1 METEEKYS
9 IKVIIKTMELLK
21 CFSPKQPEWT
31 VNELS
36 NKLNMN
42 RTTVYRILTTLA
54 SGGFVQSNPKSGG
67 FRLGST
73 LIGISL
79 ALFNSMD
86 LRTLAGHVLK
96 ALTQKT
102 GESVHLTIWH
112 KDRVMVIE
120 QWESPSD
127 IKVLVPLG
135 KTFSAHCT
143 ATGKIF
149 LAELPEEEFDRYLS
163 EHELKTFT
171 PNTIVDKDALRE
183 EVLKVRQKQ
192 LAFDFEEYATD
203 IVACAAPVF
212 SYDQKINAAIAV
224 LGPSRRMRTKI
235 EEIAASTREA
245 SEQISNSL
253 GYSESIIIGQ
263 LKTLKE
269 L

>member
-9 IKVIIKTMELLK
+9 IKVILKTMELLK

-31 VNELS
+31 ANELS

-54 SGGFVQSNPKSGG
+54 TGGFVQSNPKSGG

-73 LIGISL
+73 LIGLSL
-79 ALFNSMD
+79 ALFDSMD
-86 LRTLAGHVLK
+86 IRTMAGPVLK
-96 ALTQKT
+96 GLTQKT
-102 GESVHLTIWH
+102 GESVHLTIWY
-112 KDRVMVIE
+112 KDKVMVIE

-135 KTFSAHCT
+135 KKLSAHCT
-143 ATGKIF
+143 ATGKVF
-149 LAELPEEEFDRYLS
+149 LSELPDVEFDRYLS
-163 EHELKTFT
+163 EHEFKALT
-171 PNTIVDKDALRE
+171 PNTIVDKDSLRE
-183 EVLKVRQKQ
+183 EVLKVRQKKI
-192 LAFDFEEYATD
+192 AFDFEEYAMD

-235 EEIAASTREA
+235 EEIEAMTREA
-245 SEQISNSL
+245 SELISKSL
-253 GYSESIIIGQ
+253 GYISN
-263 LKTLKE
+263 
-269 L
+269 